1 MPYCYRRKTDM
12 EHSAQT
18 HSIDKAP
25 RASTKRREPARSA
38 REKMKEKKG
47 KERLS
52 LPFTTST
59 PLCCRSMNPALVFIF
74 ILVALDD
81 VYKEE
86 NERSVN
92 RL

>member
-18 HSIDKAP
+18 HLIDNAP

-47 KERLS
+47 KERNLS
-52 LPFTTST
+52 LSQPP
-59 PLCCRSMNPALVFIF
+59 PLFAVGQ
-74 ILVALDD
+74 
-81 VYKEE
+81 
-86 NERSVN
+86 
-92 RL
+92 

>member
-1 MPYCYRRKTDM
+1 M

-18 HSIDKAP
+18 HSIDNTP
-25 RASTKRREPARSA
+25 RASTKRREPAQSA

-59 PLCCRSMNPALVFIF
+59 PFCCRSMNPPLVFIF

>member
-1 MPYCYRRKTDM
+1 M

-18 HSIDKAP
+18 HSIDNEP
-25 RASTKRREPARSA
+25 RASTKRREPARNA
-38 REKMKEKKG
+38 REKMKETKG
-47 KERLS
+47 EERLFS
-52 LPFTTST
+52 PFRTST
-59 PLCCRSMNPALVFIF
+59 PFCCRSMKPPLVFIF
-74 ILVALDD
+74 IFVALDD

>member
-1 MPYCYRRKTDM
+1 MPYYFRRKTDM

-18 HSIDKAP
+18 HSIDNAP

-47 KERLS
+47 KERLFP
-52 LPFTTST
+52 PFTTSI
-59 PLCCRSMNPALVFIF
+59 PFSCRSMNPSLVFIF
-74 ILVALDD
+74 ILALDD

-92 RL
+92 

>member
-1 MPYCYRRKTDM
+1 MPYYFRRKTAM

-18 HSIDKAP
+18 HSIDNVP
-25 RASTKRREPARSA
+25 RASTQRREPARSA

-47 KERLS
+47 KERLFP
-52 LPFTTST
+52 PFTTST
-59 PLCCRSMNPALVFIF
+59 PFCCRSINPPLVFIF
-74 ILVALDD
+74 ILALDD

>member
-18 HSIDKAP
+18 HSIDNEP
-25 RASTKRREPARSA
+25 RASTKRREPARNA
-38 REKMKEKKG
+38 REKMKETKG
-47 KERLS
+47 EERLFS
-52 LPFTTST
+52 PFRTST
-59 PLCCRSMNPALVFIF
+59 PFCCRSMNPPLVFIF
-74 ILVALDD
+74 IFVALDD